1 MDASTIIYI
10 TLGLGALILQGYMEK
25 KKKEQVKQRREESFH
40 EEIGFHEEM
49 DFHEEPSAESLLP
62 PLSDTVKHS
71 EYQMIDIPL
80 SSESEEG
87 ISSFK
92 HMVNEAPEQEEAKDG
107 PVFAI
112 DPRNLVLYSEIMAP
126 KFRE

>member
-10 TLGLGALILQGYMEK
+10 ILGLGALILQGYMEK

-40 EEIGFHEEM
+40 EEM

-62 PLSDTVKHS
+62 PLSDTVRHS

-92 HMVNEAPEQEEAKDG
+92 HSVNEAPEQEEAKDG